1 MIPFTELVKGA
12 ELSVLENVTG
22 KQVPQGTPLTL
33 GVGEMVTV
41 TQALGDTVTL
51 DIGSRLV
58 RIETLDLVK
67 LGVQAP
73 ENIVSDLS
81 ASLESQV
88 WEVLRQSYDPEIPVN
103 IVDLGLIYDIR
114 ISTLIDGRT
123 HIRIDMTLTAPGCG
137 MGPVMARDIKEK
149 IEALSGVDQADI
161 QMVFDPPWDA
171 SRMTEEARLEAG
183 LFRKCHESMDR
194 NFNIGRLQTVPMSV
208 LSLKISMYWY
218 SVR

>member
-1 MIPFTELVKGA
+1 MIPFAELDKGS
-12 ELSVLENVTG
+12 ELSVVESVTG

-58 RIETLDLVK
+58 RIETEDLGK

-73 ENIVSDLS
+73 ENTVSKPS

-88 WEVLRQSYDPEIPVN
+88 WEVLKQSYDPEIPIN
-103 IVDLGLIYDIR
+103 IVDLGLIYDLR

-123 HIRIDMTLTAPGCG
+123 HICIDMTLTAPGCG

-149 IEALSGVDQADI
+149 IEKLGGVDQADI

-183 LFRKCHESMDR
+183 LF
-194 NFNIGRLQTVPMSV
+194 
-208 LSLKISMYWY
+208 
-218 SVR
+218 

>member
-1 MIPFTELVKGA
+1 MIPFAELDKGS
-12 ELSVLENVTG
+12 ELSVVESVTG

-33 GVGEMVTV
+33 GVGEIVTV

-58 RIETLDLVK
+58 RIETEDLGK

-73 ENIVSDLS
+73 ENTVSKPS

-88 WEVLRQSYDPEIPVN
+88 WEVLKQSYDPEIPIN
-103 IVDLGLIYDIR
+103 IVDLGLIYDLR

-123 HIRIDMTLTAPGCG
+123 HICIDMTLTAPGCG

-149 IEALSGVDQADI
+149 IEKLGGVDQADI

-183 LFRKCHESMDR
+183 LF
-194 NFNIGRLQTVPMSV
+194 
-208 LSLKISMYWY
+208 
-218 SVR
+218 

>member
-1 MIPFTELVKGA
+1 MIPFAALDNGS
-12 ELSVLENVTG
+12 ELSVLENVIG

-33 GVGEMVTV
+33 GVGEIVTV

-58 RIETLDLVK
+58 RIETEDLAK

-73 ENIVSDLS
+73 ENTASDLS

-88 WEVLRQSYDPEIPVN
+88 WEVLRHSYDPEIPVN

-123 HIRIDMTLTAPGCG
+123 HIRVDMTLTAPGCG

-149 IEALSGVDQADI
+149 IEALGGVDQADI

-183 LFRKCHESMDR
+183 LF
-194 NFNIGRLQTVPMSV
+194 
-208 LSLKISMYWY
+208 
-218 SVR
+218 

>member
-1 MIPFTELVKGA
+1 MIPFAELDKGS
-12 ELSVLENVTG
+12 ELSVVESVTG
-22 KQVPQGTPLTL
+22 KQVPQGTPLIL
-33 GVGEMVTV
+33 GVGEIVTV

-58 RIETLDLVK
+58 RIETEDLGK

-73 ENIVSDLS
+73 ENTVSKLS

-88 WEVLRQSYDPEIPVN
+88 WEVLKQSYDPEIPVN
-103 IVDLGLIYDIR
+103 IVDLGLIYDLR

-123 HIRIDMTLTAPGCG
+123 HICIDMTLTAPGCG

-149 IEALSGVDQADI
+149 IEELGGVDQADI

-183 LFRKCHESMDR
+183 LF
-194 NFNIGRLQTVPMSV
+194 
-208 LSLKISMYWY
+208 
-218 SVR
+218 

>member
-1 MIPFTELVKGA
+1 MIPFAELDKGS
-12 ELSVLENVTG
+12 ELSVVENVTG

-33 GVGEMVTV
+33 GVGEIVTV

-58 RIETLDLVK
+58 RIETEDLGK

-73 ENIVSDLS
+73 ENTVSKLP

-88 WEVLRQSYDPEIPVN
+88 WEVLKQSYDPEIPVN
-103 IVDLGLIYDIR
+103 IVDLGLIYDLR

-123 HIRIDMTLTAPGCG
+123 HICIDMTLTAPGCG
-137 MGPVMARDIKEK
+137 MGPVMARDIKQK
-149 IEALSGVDQADI
+149 IEKLDNVDQADV

-183 LFRKCHESMDR
+183 LF
-194 NFNIGRLQTVPMSV
+194 
-208 LSLKISMYWY
+208 
-218 SVR
+218 

>member
-1 MIPFTELVKGA
+1 MIPFAALDNGS
-12 ELSVLENVTG
+12 ELSVLENVIG

-33 GVGEMVTV
+33 GVGEIVTV

-58 RIETLDLVK
+58 RIETEDLAK

-73 ENIVSDLS
+73 ENTVSDLS

-88 WEVLRQSYDPEIPVN
+88 WEVLRHSYDPEIPVN

-114 ISTLIDGRT
+114 ISTLIDDRT
-123 HIRIDMTLTAPGCG
+123 HIRVDMTLTAPGCG

-149 IEALSGVDQADI
+149 IEALGGVDQADI
-161 QMVFDPPWDA
+161 QIVFDPPWDA

-183 LFRKCHESMDR
+183 LF
-194 NFNIGRLQTVPMSV
+194 
-208 LSLKISMYWY
+208 
-218 SVR
+218 

>member
-1 MIPFTELVKGA
+1 MIPFTELVKGS

-33 GVGEMVTV
+33 GVGEIVTV

-73 ENIVSDLS
+73 EHVVSDLS

-123 HIRIDMTLTAPGCG
+123 HIRVDMTLTAPGCG

-171 SRMTEEARLEAG
+171 SRMTEEARLDAG
-183 LFRKCHESMDR
+183 LF
-194 NFNIGRLQTVPMSV
+194 
-208 LSLKISMYWY
+208 
-218 SVR
+218 

>member
-1 MIPFTELVKGA
+1 MIPFA
-12 ELSVLENVTG
+12 ELDKGSELRILENVKG

-33 GVGEMVTV
+33 EVGEIVTI
-41 TQALGDTVTL
+41 TQALGDTITL

-58 RIETLDLVK
+58 RIETEDLRK

-73 ENIVSDLS
+73 ENTVSNLP

-88 WEVLRQSYDPEIPVN
+88 WEVLKQSYDPEIPVN
-103 IVDLGLIYDIR
+103 IVDLGLIYDLR

-149 IEALSGVDQADI
+149 IEKLGGVDEADI
-161 QMVFDPPWDA
+161 QVVFDPPWDA

-183 LFRKCHESMDR
+183 LF
-194 NFNIGRLQTVPMSV
+194 
-208 LSLKISMYWY
+208 
-218 SVR
+218 

>member
-12 ELSVLENVTG
+12 ELSVLENDRKTG
-22 KQVPQGTPLTL
+22 ATGNAFDTWSRRDGHGYPHSV
-33 GVGEMVTV
+33 
-41 TQALGDTVTL
+41 TVTL

-67 LGVQAP
+67 LGFRRQRISFQIFQV
-73 ENIVSDLS
+73 
-81 ASLESQV
+81 LESQV

-114 ISTLIDGRT
+114 FDLIDGRT
-123 HIRIDMTLTAPGCG
+123 HIRVDMTLTAPWCG

-161 QMVFDPPWDA
+161 RSLTHHGTQVDDRGSPFG
-171 SRMTEEARLEAG
+171 SG
-183 LFRKCHESMDR
+183 LF
-194 NFNIGRLQTVPMSV
+194 
-208 LSLKISMYWY
+208 
-218 SVR
+218 